1 MDSKLWNL
9 ISAAVLLIGFAI
21 QWGTFSNRVSNL
33 ERDSEYMLRLI
44 ERNAQNS
51 KEIKDL
57 TADIK
62 TMIQS
67 HLSAHQ
73 GLR

>member
-21 QWGTFSNRVSNL
+21 QWGTFSSRVSNL

-44 ERNAQNS
+44 ERNAENS
-51 KEIKDL
+51 REIKEL
-57 TADIK
+57 TGDIK
-62 TMIQS
+62 ALIQS
-67 HLSAHQ
+67 HLAAHQ